1 MKGFAML
8 RVGQVGWINAER
20 PKLGPFDAIVRPL
33 AVAPSTEDVHMA
45 FKGVIGEQGPVI
57 LGHEAV
63 GKVMEVGEAV
73 KSVKPG
79 NRVVAPSV
87 ILNWHIPLAQPEE
100 PGQGGPRIKHGVFS
114 EFFHVNDADGNLA
127 VLPEDMTLEQGILMS
142 DVMSTGLYGAE
153 LADIRM
159 GATVAVVGLNALGLM
174 SVAGAKLRGAGRLIA
189 ISSQRKYLDLAREY
203 GATDVIHYHQDEDEG
218 FAGQVL
224 RLTRNQGVN
233 HVIIGEGDDMLGQ
246 ALKFL
251 KPGGT
256 ISNIGSLVRDA
267 NVSKSA
273 KEGDAQAHKVLRGGL
288 PPGGRERMER
298 MIDLIRYKRVDPLKL
313 ISHVFKGLESVE
325 EAVML
330 LKNTPANVVKAIV
343 VMD

>member
-8 RVGQVGWINAER
+8 RVGQVGWINAEK
-20 PKLGPFDAIVRPL
+20 PKIGPFDAIVRPL
-33 AVAPSTEDVHMA
+33 AVAPSTEDVDMA

-63 GKVMEVGEAV
+63 GKVIEVGEAV
-73 KSVKPG
+73 KSIKPG

-87 ILNWHIPLAQPEE
+87 ILNWRIPLVQPGE
-100 PGQGGPRIKHGVFS
+100 PEQGGPRMRHGVFS

-127 VLPEDMTLEQGILMS
+127 VLPEEMTLEQGVLMS
-142 DVMSTGLYGAE
+142 DVMSSGLYGAE

-159 GATVAVVGLNALGLM
+159 GATVAVIGLNALGLM

-189 ISSQRKYLDLAREY
+189 ISARQKCLDLAREY
-203 GATDVIHYHQDEDEG
+203 GATDVILYQEEEEG
-218 FAGQVL
+218 FSERVL
-224 RLTRNQGVN
+224 RLTRNQGVD

-256 ISNIGSLVRDA
+256 VSNIGSLVRDA

-273 KEGDAQAHKVLRGGL
+273 KEWDSQSHKVLRGGL

-325 EAVML
+325 EAVTL
-330 LKNTPANVVKAIV
+330 LKNTPASVIKAIV